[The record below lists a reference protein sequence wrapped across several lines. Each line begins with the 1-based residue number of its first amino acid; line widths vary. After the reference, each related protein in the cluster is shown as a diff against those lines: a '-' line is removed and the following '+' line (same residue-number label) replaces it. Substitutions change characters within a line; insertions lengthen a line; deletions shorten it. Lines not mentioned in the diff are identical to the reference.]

1 MGRVSGTDAF
11 SVHVSGLKR
20 SDDLEPVSPQ
30 QPPTTITHPSMANL
44 RAATTSSG
52 AQITDRDA
60 VRALCECHSF
70 GELNWELTDDGQI
83 SFWGYTTPDVLPT
96 TADGK
101 RDHDAEFVTI
111 EFMRELAQYLA
122 EGEVLDIQA
131 AGYTKCRYPMYG
143 YRLVVTSEELR
154 MYNLFANGATDQEPR
169 VERIPLVTDPSN
181 PQDE

>member
-1 MGRVSGTDAF
+1 MGRVSSTDAF

-20 SDDLEPVSPQ
+20 SDGLEPVSPQ

-83 SFWGYTTPDVLPT
+83 SFWGYTNSRRKPT
-96 TADGK
+96 
-101 RDHDAEFVTI
+101 RFS
-111 EFMRELAQYLA
+111 
-122 EGEVLDIQA
+122 GEI
-131 AGYTKCRYPMYG
+131 
-143 YRLVVTSEELR
+143 
-154 MYNLFANGATDQEPR
+154 
-169 VERIPLVTDPSN
+169 N
-181 PQDE
+181 PT